1 MDATGFRFGDI
12 TEIRDVNLLPG
23 AAKYGDVPALLALCA
38 PTPLTISEATP
49 PLTAAAY
56 GVAPDAAPVRAGGD
70 ESSLVEHWLEQWTTG
85 DEDSS
90 KL

>member
-12 TEIRDVNLLPG
+12 TEIRDVNLLVG
-23 AAKYGDVPALLALCA
+23 ALKYGDVPALLALCA

-49 PLTAAAY
+49 PLTAAVY

-70 ESSLVEHWLEQWTTG
+70 ESSLVAHWLAQWTG
-85 DEDSS
+85 DEDSP

>member
-1 MDATGFRFGDI
+1 MCTGFRFGDI

-23 AAKYGDVPALLALCA
+23 ALKYGDVPALLALCA

-49 PLTAAAY
+49 PLTAAVY
-56 GVAPDAAPVRAGGD
+56 GVSPDAAPVRPGGD
-70 ESSLVEHWLEQWTTG
+70 ESSLVGHWLAQWG
-85 DEDSS
+85 AEDEESP